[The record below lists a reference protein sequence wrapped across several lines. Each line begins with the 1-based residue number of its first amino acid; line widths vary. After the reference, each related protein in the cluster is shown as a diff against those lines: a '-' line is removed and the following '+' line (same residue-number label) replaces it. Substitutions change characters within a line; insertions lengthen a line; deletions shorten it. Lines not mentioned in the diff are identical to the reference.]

1 MRVYDRDLIRGGHYG
16 QRSCEPHLQAEHMAA
31 PTNAAKREESSCQLG
46 AVHTGPS
53 AMSDLS
59 RQCAQKRTLTTQ
71 DRPGQ
76 REHQITSGHHRQM
89 AHALWQQGCLE
100 VASRP
105 AMLA

>member
-1 MRVYDRDLIRGGHYG
+1 
-16 QRSCEPHLQAEHMAA
+16 
-31 PTNAAKREESSCQLG
+31 
-46 AVHTGPS
+46 
-53 AMSDLS
+53 
-59 RQCAQKRTLTTQ
+59 LTTQ
-71 DRPGQ
+71 DRPGL